1 MARTKGLAKKGNV
14 QSSSSSKTPP
24 DLNHTPPSSP
34 HFSDQS
40 TEFSLSP
47 TLSQIPCEETLDI
60 QPLNMIEDP
69 VQEEEEITPV
79 KTKSKPKPKPKKTM
93 SSQSV
98 NRRRSQRLIAGIGL
112 RKTQSDEGDK
122 TVHEIPD
129 SDEEEEAVPEVVQPK
144 PVATSKNSKTSKPKS
159 SSNQTEKPPPKT
171 KISKSNSN
179 NSKKPSLSKKSPP
192 KPPLTRKEKGKAPL
206 TSEEKNPSPQK
217 IPLLDPEQEQDFYE
231 KWAPR
236 PIAIGRYVD
245 FEDLDKE
252 EILLRA
258 FTDKMGWT
266 HFLQIREKT
275 YKKVV
280 QAFYSQAKAYSE
292 KSLIISTIKGKQIS
306 LTPEV
311 IAQHLNLPSDG
322 LCVYGEN

>member
-79 KTKSKPKPKPKKTM
+79 KTKSKPKPKPKKT
-93 SSQSV
+93 
-98 NRRRSQRLIAGIGL
+98 I
-112 RKTQSDEGDK
+112 DEGDK